1 MKCAMQRLMSLL
13 LAMVMAFALAVP
25 VLAEELDAPP
35 AAEIAAAAE
44 LTAPSEESR
53 EQQDADPTAGTED
66 PAPAQE
72 TAEDSAPTQEAIEDA
87 APAQEAGEESAPA
100 QETIEDAAPEESSP
114 AQEIAEDQ
122 TLSPL
127 TLKTLESARL
137 PVDGALSYESSDST
151 VATVDERG
159 KVTACHVG
167 SADILVSTASGQTL
181 TCAVTVPV
189 TAPTTEA
196 ELSVGGTTDL
206 KLKKRTLA
214 QAESGDRSIATV
226 NEQGRV
232 KAKQSGVVDL
242 TLTDTL
248 GDRHIVN
255 LKVKAVLSHREV
267 TVSEENTVQLEL
279 MGSDIVQAKSSDAE
293 VATVDKDGTVTA
305 LREGTAVVT
314 LTDESGSRSKC
325 EVTVNPNY
333 LARTAKNAKR
343 IYRKIETLGCR
354 HVSGVHTYEQMV
366 KRRHATC
373 TTGASL
379 ALQAAGVLDK
389 GKWVTHT
396 DAGSER
402 RKLRNPDKAIRRRK
416 DLKKGTY
423 TLYKANCRYSR
434 LPDKYKQAGMVYIQ
448 DSNICVSAGNGY
460 IYSCNQSSRQY
471 RHGHYFN
478 TKVKS
483 GYTHHHKILYV
494 IAPNS

>member
-1 MKCAMQRLMSLL
+1 MKCAMRRLMSLL

-53 EQQDADPTAGTED
+53 EQQDADSTAGTED

-72 TAEDSAPTQEAIEDA
+72 PAEDSAPTQES
-87 APAQEAGEESAPA
+87 GEESAPA
-100 QETIEDAAPEESSP
+100 QETIEDAAPAQESGKESAP
-114 AQEIAEDQ
+114 AQEIAEEQ
-122 TLSPL
+122 SLSPL

-181 TCAVTVPV
+181 TCAVTIPV
-189 TAPTTEA
+189 TTTTTEA

-248 GDRHIVN
+248 GDRHIVT
-255 LKVKAVLSHREV
+255 LKVKAVLSQKEV

-279 MGSDIVQAKSSDAE
+279 MGSDIIRAQSSDAD
-293 VATVDKDGTVTA
+293 VATVDEDGNVTA
-305 LREGTAVVT
+305 LQEGTAVVT
-314 LTDESGSRSKC
+314 LTDESGSKSKC
-325 EVTVNPNY
+325 EVTVEPNY

-389 GKWVTHT
+389 GKWITHT
-396 DAGSER
+396 DAGGEG

-423 TLYKANCRYSR
+423 TLYKANCRYSK